1 MFRLNVKRLLFIKVI
16 LYLCL
21 YHALNYVPNIILF
34 FTVTS
39 YSPFQSLIFHKYIYV
54 VLCLINS
61 KLYRIQL
68 LTTTKL
74 TWNFLKFIMII
85 FVLENVVKYGI
96 LYPYFTDACHPSHP
110 GNPFEILVTLNVF

>member
-68 LTTTKL
+68 LSTTKL

>member
-1 MFRLNVKRLLFIKVI
+1 MFRFNVKRLLFIKVI

-21 YHALNYVPNIILF
+21 YHALNYVLRIVLF

-68 LTTTKL
+68 LSTSKL
-74 TWNFLKFIMII
+74 TWNFLKCIMII

-110 GNPFEILVTLNVF
+110 GNPFEILVILNVF

>member
-1 MFRLNVKRLLFIKVI
+1 MFRINVKRLLFIKVI

-39 YSPFQSLIFHKYIYV
+39 YSPFQPLIFHKYIYV

-68 LTTTKL
+68 LSTSKL
-74 TWNFLKFIMII
+74 TWNFLKFIMLI

-110 GNPFEILVTLNVF
+110 GNPFEILVILNVF